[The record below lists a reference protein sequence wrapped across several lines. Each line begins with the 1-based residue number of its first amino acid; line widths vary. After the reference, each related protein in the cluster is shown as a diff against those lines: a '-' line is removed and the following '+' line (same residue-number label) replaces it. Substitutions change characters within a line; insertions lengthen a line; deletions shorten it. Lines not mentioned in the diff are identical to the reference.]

1 MLWEVLVIDNNV
13 LSKTDV
19 ISYLDFFINQRKHQR
34 KYMHAVEEW
43 KSDREFV
50 SKYKAGRYKEY
61 RIGSILKR

>member
-1 MLWEVLVIDNNV
+1 
-13 LSKTDV
+13 
-19 ISYLDFFINQRKHQR
+19 
-34 KYMHAVEEW
+34 MHAVEEW